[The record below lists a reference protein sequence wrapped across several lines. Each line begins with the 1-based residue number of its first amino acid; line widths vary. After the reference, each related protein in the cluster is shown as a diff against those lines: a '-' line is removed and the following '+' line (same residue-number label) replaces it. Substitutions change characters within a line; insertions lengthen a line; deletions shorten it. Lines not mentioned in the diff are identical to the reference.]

1 MPTPGKHRSP
11 RPTRSRRY
19 VVLAASTAVVL
30 TAGGIA
36 YAWYSA
42 SVAGTGTGSATPASP
57 TVADVTFS
65 ASSVSGLLPGGP
77 AVTTVVTPHNPNPFA
92 VHITQKTVS
101 VSSGSGGACSAAEAA
116 LSGSATMVE
125 QTIPASSDG
134 TPFDLDVSMGET
146 GASQDDC
153 AGTTLTVTYAAS

>member
-1 MPTPGKHRSP
+1 MARFGKRS
-11 RPTRSRRY
+11 
-19 VVLAASTAVVL
+19 VVLAASFAAVL

-36 YAWYSA
+36 YAWFSA
-42 SVAGTGTGSATPASP
+42 NVAGTGTGAATPADP

-77 AVTTVVTPHNPNPFA
+77 SVTATVTPHNPNPFS

-101 VSSGSGGACSAAEAA
+101 VSSASGGACSAAEAA
-116 LSGSATMVE
+116 LSGSAVMVE
-125 QTIPASSDG
+125 QTIAAGADG
-134 TPFDLDVSMGET
+134 TPFDIDVSMGET

-153 AGTTLTVTYAAS
+153 AGTPLTVTYSAS